1 MGAPV
6 VVGYDDARGDA
17 KAAATVGVWE
27 NDRFIGVVVIWPY
40 VDPQLE
46 PRIGLLKD
54 VVGAIRVS

>member
-1 MGAPV
+1 
-6 VVGYDDARGDA
+6 
-17 KAAATVGVWE
+17 
-27 NDRFIGVVVIWPY
+27 VVVIWPY